1 MPVFSRIIPL
11 FAAMKTLISLALA
24 LIPMLSFAQLTAV
37 KGRTSYNYW
46 QYLPTD
52 SILNNKPPVIIFLHG
67 RSLSGTDMERVKR
80 YGVIS
85 EISKGRQFPA
95 IVVGPQVAS
104 GSWNP
109 DLVLEVLED
118 VQKRYNTDSSR
129 VYVCGM
135 SLGGYG
141 TMHFAGKYAD
151 RIAAGVAL
159 CGGGDTR
166 DACNLASLPFWI
178 QHGTADEAVP
188 VSESRKM
195 RDAINSCDGKNLK
208 YVEVPG
214 ANHGAMERLFRS
226 EELYDWL
233 FSHVKP

>member
-1 MPVFSRIIPL
+1 
-11 FAAMKTLISLALA
+11 MKTLISFLLV
-24 LIPMLSFAQLTAV
+24 LIPALSFGQLTAV
-37 KGRTSYNYW
+37 KGRTTYNYW
-46 QYLPTD
+46 QYLPAD

-67 RSLSGTDMERVKR
+67 RSLSGTDLERVKR

-85 EISKGRQFPA
+85 EISKGRNFPA
-95 IVVGPQVAS
+95 IVLGPQVAS

-118 VQKRYNTDSSR
+118 VQKRFSIDSNR

-141 TMHFAGKYAD
+141 TMHFVGKYAD
-151 RIAAGVAL
+151 RVAAGVAL

-166 DACNLASLPFWI
+166 DACNLATVPFWI

-195 RDAINSCDGKNLK
+195 RDAINSCTGENLK
-208 YVEVPG
+208 YVEVAG
-214 ANHGAMERLFRS
+214 ANHGAMEKLFRS
-226 EELYDWL
+226 EELYEWL
-233 FSHVKP
+233 LSHVKP